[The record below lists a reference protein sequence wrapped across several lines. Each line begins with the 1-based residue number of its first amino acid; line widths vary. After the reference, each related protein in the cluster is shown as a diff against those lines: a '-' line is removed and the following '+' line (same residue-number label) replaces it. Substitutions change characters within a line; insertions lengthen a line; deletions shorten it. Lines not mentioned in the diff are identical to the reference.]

1 MKPVKGAL
9 KLIIG
14 TNKIRII
21 WASCY
26 SFFLSQKN
34 LFYRKKT
41 SYRWVLQVCNKAQ
54 VEEGSDGLAEGV
66 QSDDEGLSLHC
77 HIKADTPIL

>member
-1 MKPVKGAL
+1 MVQIKKELFELLV
-9 KLIIG
+9 
-14 TNKIRII
+14 TV
-21 WASCY
+21 
-26 SFFLSQKN
+26 FFLSQKN

-41 SYRWVLQVCNKAQ
+41 SYGWVLQVCNKAQ